1 MPFPI
6 FSVQMYKSV
15 DNTTSDERVYAC
27 RLTRCCAKKYPAS
40 DIYSVVDCWL
50 DYLINV
56 IRTEWCKDADSI
68 TWSTTA
74 FTTKFVLTIV
84 CTVPSSGLQSFTVF
98 GLASDRRLVSAELG
112 QHLWLLMRLSV
123 CWVSKISLHESGAR
137 SCCCCS
143 VVVFRF
149 AFN

>member
-1 MPFPI
+1 MSFPI
-6 FSVQMYKSV
+6 FSVQRYKLV
-15 DNTTSDERVYAC
+15 DNTTSDKRVYAC

-40 DIYSVVDCWL
+40 YMYTVVDCWL

-56 IRTEWCKDADSI
+56 IRTECCKDGDSM

-84 CTVPSSGLQSFTVF
+84 CTVPSSGLQSFTVL

-112 QHLWLLMRLSV
+112 QHLRLLMRLSV
-123 CWVSKISLHESGAR
+123 CWVSKISLHETGAR

-143 VVVFRF
+143 AVFRF
-149 AFN
+149 DFN